1 MAYDDTS
8 LDKLKCPNCG
18 ELIPVSQTIYHQ
30 IAEQA
35 RADLRAEALERQKAL
50 AEKEKA
56 LEARENA
63 VDEMVESRVNAAMIA
78 REKEAEKKAR
88 EAVLVEVE
96 DLKRQN
102 AEREQKLQEAR
113 EAELQWRAQKREL
126 EEREKNLELE
136 AVRRLDA
143 ERKKIAEE
151 TAKRVEEE
159 YRLREAEK
167 DKQLQDAMRA
177 NDELRRKLQ
186 QGSQQTQGEVLELE
200 LEELIRSA
208 FPADQIDPVAK
219 GRNGA
224 DVIHKVF
231 AKSGHFCG
239 TMVWELKR
247 TKSWSDGWIAK
258 LKDDQRVTKAEIAIL
273 VSEALPKDCKHFGQI
288 SGVWVASPQCALGLA
303 IALRQQLT
311 EVAMTK
317 LAAVGKNEKMEVL
330 YQYLSGVEFKQRVE
344 AIVEAF
350 IEMQEDLQEERRVA
364 EKRWSKREKQLQRV
378 VLNTSGMY
386 GDLQG
391 LIGSSLE
398 EIPALT
404 ASSSLDKA
412 A

>member
-1 MAYDDTS
+1 M
-8 LDKLKCPNCG
+8 
-18 ELIPVSQTIYHQ
+18 
-30 IAEQA
+30 
-35 RADLRAEALERQKAL
+35 
-50 AEKEKA
+50 
-56 LEARENA
+56 
-63 VDEMVESRVNAAMIA
+63 
-78 REKEAEKKAR
+78 
-88 EAVLVEVE
+88 
-96 DLKRQN
+96 
-102 AEREQKLQEAR
+102 
-113 EAELQWRAQKREL
+113 
-126 EEREKNLELE
+126 
-136 AVRRLDA
+136 
-143 ERKKIAEE
+143 
-151 TAKRVEEE
+151 EEE

-186 QGSQQTQGEVLELE
+186 QGLQQTQGEVLELE

-224 DVIHKVF
+224 DMIHKVF

-273 VSEALPKDCKHFGQI
+273 VSEALPKDCKHFAQI

-303 IALRQQLT
+303 VALRQQLT

-330 YQYLSGVEFKQRVE
+330 YQYLSRVEFRQRVE

-391 LIGSSLE
+391 LIGSSLK

-404 ASSSLDKA
+404 ANSSLDNELPSVSRKELSKTEVLEPEDMPF
-412 A
+412 